1 MKEMIKQI
9 SDFKGSKDFIK
20 FGFSPAGK
28 NHGWI
33 EKVKKL
39 SRSTNNLIARNAKR
53 LVFLGYHFASNGGID
68 TEESKKIIS
77 SIE

>member
-9 SDFKGSKDFIK
+9 IDFKGSKDFIK

-28 NHGWI
+28 NNEWI
-33 EKVKKL
+33 VKVKRL
-39 SRSTNNLIARNAKR
+39 SRSKNNLIARNAKR
-53 LVFLGYHFASNGGID
+53 LVLLGYHFASNRGKD
-68 TEESKKIIS
+68 TDYSRKLIA